1 MIGYVVLLIFFFV
14 QMISWLLLYEIV
26 VNISG
31 FIDVI
36 QVIFSGYIVSGGD
49 MNILCLGIDGI
60 SQVILLDIFKI
71 FVCVGYLVEQ
81 IM

>member
-14 QMISWLLLYEIV
+14 QMISWLSLYEIA
-26 VNISG
+26 VNIFG

-49 MNILCLGIDGI
+49 MNILRLGIDGI
-60 SQVILLDIFKI
+60 SQAISLDIFKI
-71 FVCVGYLVEQ
+71 FVRVGYSVEQ